1 MKIEVDKQAG
11 FCWGV
16 VRAIDFAEQ
25 ELKKA
30 EKLYSLGDIIH
41 NAAEVK
47 RLAAMG
53 LSTISVADLN
63 TIPSKFLLIAVILAV
78 VFVVVTFQWLIE
90 FSSFSV
96 GLAKGIVGFVLLL
109 VIDTFVFRG
118 IDTVEEIKKGNLSV
132 ALLLL
137 GECVIVGCAIIG
149 S

>member
-1 MKIEVDKQAG
+1 M
-11 FCWGV
+11 
-16 VRAIDFAEQ
+16 DFIKSAQ
-25 ELKKA
+25 F
-30 EKLYSLGDIIH
+30 
-41 NAAEVK
+41 
-47 RLAAMG
+47 
-53 LSTISVADLN
+53 
-63 TIPSKFLLIAVILAV
+63 KFLLIAVILAV